1 MITITDEDRKIVHDY
16 ILYNLTIRILQNELK
31 EAEKSNVKMKR
42 VYLSANQYQ
51 ESQALKQLKEL
62 RKEMSQRGLRIVGEH
77 TADNDIIEFRYLCR
91 GVSATKC
98 FQEEDLHKFI
108 QEKRFELLR

>member
-1 MITITDEDRKIVHDY
+1 MMNITDEDRKIVHDY
-16 ILYNLTIRILQNELK
+16 IIHNLTIRRLQSEIK
-31 EAEKSNVKMKR
+31 EAGKSNVKMKR

-91 GVSATKC
+91 GVPLHIC
-98 FQEEDLHKFI
+98 FQEEDLHKLL
-108 QEKRFELLR
+108 QEKRFELLC

>member
-1 MITITDEDRKIVHDY
+1 MITITDEDRKTVHDY
-16 ILYNLTIRILQNELK
+16 IIHNLTIRRLQSEIK

-51 ESQALKQLKEL
+51 ESQALKQLKKL
-62 RKEMSQRGLRIVGEH
+62 RQEMSQRGLRIVGEH
-77 TADNDIIEFRYLCR
+77 TVDNDIIEFRYLCR
-91 GVSATKC
+91 GVPSNTC
-98 FQEEDLHKFI
+98 FQDEDLHQLI